1 MVEYYVL
8 KKLATSEDESFQT
21 GDKYEFTGIIDIETN
36 RMNSI
41 FVDEVVKKFGKG
53 WYLTFKRDDAIYFK
67 FFDDKNNLQDMLL
80 EIF

>member
-67 FFDDKNNLQDMLL
+67 FFDDKNNL
-80 EIF
+80 